1 MVDSIVQ
8 RAEGALVLVAVRELK
23 PIGEP
28 VPEASTQVS
37 LLHAKRHVYP
47 FVLAG
52 RLNVFT

>member
-37 LLHAKRHVYP
+37 LLHTKRHVYP

-52 RLNVFT
+52 G

>member
-28 VPEASTQVS
+28 VPEASTQVL

-47 FVLAG
+47 FVLVG